1 MQIIVPHEMADFDAL
16 AAAVA
21 AQKLHPEAKIV
32 LGRRLGREV
41 KTYLALHKDRFPAVR
56 VDEVDQSE
64 VTGLVL
70 VDFRRRARMGDWQ
83 ELLERI
89 DRGEVSVAVY
99 DHHPASDD
107 DLDGELVVVEPV
119 GSATTLMVEEMRS
132 RRLSVDVEEATLFA
146 LGIHADTG
154 SLTYAT
160 STGRDA
166 RALAWLYDHGVNLRV
181 LTRYLEPPFSA
192 GQRQALL
199 ALLEAV
205 EIEQVAGLSVAFAA
219 VSLGDTVDDLAE
231 VTTEGL
237 ELLGSAALFAAYESR
252 GKVHLIAR
260 SRSRL
265 IDVASFVAPMG
276 GGGHAPAAAG
286 VVKDRNAAA
295 VVAEL
300 RQALFAAPP
309 RARTVADLMS
319 SPVRTVP
326 HDLPLVDLAESLE
339 TWQHTGAPVLRDGK
353 LSGIVSRRD
362 LERARADDRLGLPV
376 SSCMTHKVVTTA
388 PDASLEEALAAMER
402 HDVGRLPVLKGE
414 RLVGIVTRSDLLAVL
429 YAARKAE

>member
-56 VDEVDQSE
+56 VTDVDQAT
-64 VTGLVL
+64 VTMLVL
-70 VDFRRRARMGDWQ
+70 VDFRRRSRLGDWQ
-83 ELLERI
+83 ELLARI
-89 DRGEVSVAVY
+89 DRGEVRVAVY
-99 DHHPASDD
+99 DHHPAADD

-119 GSATTLMVEEMRS
+119 GSATTLMVEEMRA
-132 RRLSVDVEEATLFA
+132 RGLAVDAEEATLFA

-181 LTRYLEPPFSA
+181 VARYLEPPFSA
-192 GQRQALL
+192 GQREALL
-199 ALLEAV
+199 MLLEAV
-205 EIEQVAGLSVAFAA
+205 DTESISGLSVAFAA
-219 VSLGDTVDDLAE
+219 VSLRDSVDDLAE
-231 VTTEGL
+231 VTTEALG
-237 ELLGSAALFAAYESR
+237 LLGSAALFAAFESKGR
-252 GKVHLIAR
+252 VQVIAR

-265 IDVASFVAPMG
+265 VDVAAIVARLG
-276 GGGHAPAAAG
+276 GGGHPAAAAAA
-286 VVKDRNAAA
+286 VKDRDAAS
-295 VVAEL
+295 VIAEL
-300 RQALFAAPP
+300 REALSSAPP
-309 RARTVADLMS
+309 VARTVADVMS

-326 HDLPLVDLAESLE
+326 RDMPLAELAESLE
-339 TWQHTGAPVLRDGK
+339 TWQHTGAPVLREGK

-362 LERARADDRLGLPV
+362 VERARADGRLGLPV
-376 SSCMTHKVVTTA
+376 SSCMTHQVVTTA
-388 PDASLEEALAAMER
+388 PGASLEEALASMER
-402 HDVGRLPVLKGE
+402 HDVGRLPVLREG
-414 RLVGIVTRSDLLAVL
+414 RLVGILTRSDLLGVL
-429 YAARKAE
+429 YAARQPE